1 MADSYDI
8 LLVDDSLTLTRLV
21 AAALAGEGLKVA
33 IINKSTEVAT
43 WLTNNTAKLLLIDIM
58 MPELDGF
65 QLLDQL
71 NELGLADGKQVVF
84 ISSKLYDVDKEQ
96 AFSKGAVAFID
107 KNTTFEAVKE
117 TVMAIVNNT
126 IKVTFWGVRGSIPAP
141 AKNSV
146 QYGGN
151 TSCVEVRLGSGSIIV
166 FDAGT
171 GIRELGKTLNN
182 QRINSRIHI
191 FLTHQHW
198 DHIQGFP
205 FFKPAFKPG
214 NKLTLYSGQGI
225 DTQRAITGQMDQPY
239 FPIPLRTMGASV
251 DFRNLAEREYSID
264 DFKIRAINL
273 LHPGKTLGY
282 RLTKEDKSIAYI
294 TDNELP
300 TSGRDLNAGELDL
313 ATMDYYHK
321 LTDFCQ
327 GVDLLIHDSQYT
339 NEEYQAHRGWGHS
352 TFQAALELALDAKVK
367 RFALYH
373 YDPDRTDDQI
383 NEILQACQEIIDH
396 RGAKLECLAA
406 AEGLEIII

>member
-8 LLVDDSLTLTRLV
+8 LMVDDSLTLTRMV
-21 AAALAGEGLKVA
+21 SAALADEGLKVA
-33 IINKSTEVAT
+33 TINKSTEVVT

-65 QLLDQL
+65 QLLDRL
-71 NELGLADGKQVVF
+71 NELGLSDGKQVVF

-117 TVMAIVNNT
+117 AVMAIVNNT

-171 GIRELGKTLNN
+171 GIRDLGKNLNN

-225 DTQRAITGQMDQPY
+225 DTQRAITGQMEQPY
-239 FPIPLRTMGASV
+239 FPIPLRTMGARV
-251 DFRNLAEREYSID
+251 DFRNLAEQEYSID

-282 RLTKEDKSIAYI
+282 RLIKENKSIAYL

-300 TSGRDLNAGELDL
+300 TSGRDSNAGELDL

-321 LTDFCQ
+321 LIDFCH

-339 NEEYQAHRGWGHS
+339 NEEYQTHRGWGHS
-352 TFQAALELALDAKVK
+352 TFQAALDLALDAKVK

-383 NEILQACQEIIDH
+383 SEIIQTCQEIIDR